1 MTHGAIV
8 HEESERVLMAG
19 CIAVVDCCFENLR
32 NANTAATLTWTH
44 ARIERTPARGDHRNY
59 RPVSNAIVVPLSS
72 RLLELASLD
81 VK

>member
-1 MTHGAIV
+1 
-8 HEESERVLMAG
+8 
-19 CIAVVDCCFENLR
+19 
-32 NANTAATLTWTH
+32 LTWTH